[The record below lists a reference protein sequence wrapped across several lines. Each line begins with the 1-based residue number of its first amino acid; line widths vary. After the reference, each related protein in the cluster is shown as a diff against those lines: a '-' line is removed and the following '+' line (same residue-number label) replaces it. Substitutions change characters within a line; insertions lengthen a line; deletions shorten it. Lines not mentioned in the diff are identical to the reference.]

1 MAAPGARRRKFG
13 LSQVW
18 EFLLIFTPA
27 VLLIAGAFW
36 FAFQFVEPAPPTV
49 VRISSGSEGGG
60 YFGFAHRYAEILNR
74 SGIELKVMPSAGSIE
89 NIERLGDDE
98 AGVSLALLQG
108 GVATSR
114 KAAGQTMPDLMSIG
128 RVFLEPLWIFYRSDE
143 EIDALSQLKG
153 KRLAIGAPG
162 SGTRILVE
170 ALLQPNNMSA
180 DNTDL
185 NMIGGSQAAA
195 ALKKGDVDAI
205 FLALSPEAPLIAEL
219 LKTPGLRILNLRH
232 AEAYTRLLPYL
243 KRVVLPAGV
252 IDLVAGIPAS
262 DVEMVAAQAALV
274 ARTDTHPA
282 IVTLLVEAVREVHG
296 DGGMFR
302 SVGDFPINNDPE
314 YSMSEDADRLYKY
327 GPPFLQRFLPFWLAT
342 FIERMIVMIVP
353 IATILIPLAKI
364 VPWLYEWRIKR
375 RIFYWFRELRDLERQ
390 LSDRSQTPDLAAMKA
405 ELVHIEDAVSSIPVP
420 LHFSDRLYELRAAV
434 DLVRQRVVNR
444 DVDMRPVT

>member
-1 MAAPGARRRKFG
+1 MAALGERRRRFG
-13 LSQVW
+13 RSQAW

-27 VLLIAGAFW
+27 VLVIAGAFW

-49 VRISSGSEGGG
+49 VRITSGSEGGG
-60 YFGFAHRYAEILNR
+60 YFRFAGRYAEILAR
-74 SGIELKVMPSAGSIE
+74 SGIELEVLPSAGSVE
-89 NIERLGDDE
+89 NIERLADDD

-114 KAAGQTMPDLMSIG
+114 KAANEPMPDLMSIG
-128 RVFLEPLWIFYRSDE
+128 RVFLEPLWIFYRADADL
-143 EIDALSQLKG
+143 DALSQLRG
-153 KRLAIGAPG
+153 RRLAIGAPG

-170 ALLQPNNMSA
+170 ALLQPNDMSPG
-180 DNTDL
+180 NTDIRL
-185 NMIGGSQAAA
+185 IGGSTAAD
-195 ALKKGDVDAI
+195 ALKKGEVDAI

-219 LKTPGLRILNLRH
+219 LKTPGLRILSLRH

-252 IDLVAGIPAS
+252 IDLVEGIPAA

-282 IVTLLVEAVREVHG
+282 IVTLLVEALREVHG

-302 SVGDFPINNDPE
+302 SVGEFPVNSDPE
-314 YSMSEDADRLYKY
+314 YPMSEDADRLYKY

-353 IATILIPLAKI
+353 IATILIPLLKI

-390 LSDRSQTPDLAAMKA
+390 LADRSEKPDLPAMKA
-405 ELVHIEDAVSSIPVP
+405 ELNQIEDAVSSIPVP

-444 DVDMRPVT
+444 DADVSAAT